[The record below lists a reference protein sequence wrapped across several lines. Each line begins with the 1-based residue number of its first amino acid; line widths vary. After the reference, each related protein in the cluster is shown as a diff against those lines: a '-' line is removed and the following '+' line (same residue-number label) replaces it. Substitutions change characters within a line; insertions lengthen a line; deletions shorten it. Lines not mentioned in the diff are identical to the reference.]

1 MVSIYF
7 LKTLINVYL
16 YIAIIEKCKKLF
28 KKTMMVSLS
37 IIILTL
43 AACDEGDFNKETVPV
58 TSSESD
64 KNTEQ
69 NNTKAEDE
77 LVLPDSPLQK
87 GEEGEEV
94 KNLQQIL
101 KNLDYQIDTTG
112 QYDEET
118 TWAVTDFQLQ
128 VDGLDITGFYDKK
141 TKLALEA
148 QFHSDNPIQPGEG
161 LTFEKNSKTKNGKIV
176 TDNPYDVLVLV
187 NKENAL
193 PEDFTPE
200 DLVIPDVRF
209 PFTEDLPKKQM
220 RKVAAD
226 AMEKMFEAAD
236 KEDLELFA
244 QSGFRSF
251 ERQQSIFAANVE
263 KNGEEAANK
272 YSARPGESEHQSGL
286 TMDVTNADVG
296 FDLIIEFGE
305 TPEGKWL
312 KKHASEYGFIIRYP
326 QGKED
331 ITGYQYEPWHL
342 RYVGKKAAKEIMEKG
357 ITLEEYL
364 EEL

>member
-1 MVSIYF
+1 M
-7 LKTLINVYL
+7 
-16 YIAIIEKCKKLF
+16 F

-94 KNLQQIL
+94 KNLQQTL
-101 KNLDYQIDTTG
+101 KNLDYQIDITS

-161 LTFEKNSKTKNGKIV
+161 LTFEKNSKTKDGKIV

-193 PEDFTPE
+193 PEDFTPK

-226 AMEKMFEAAD
+226 ALEKMFKAAD

>member
-1 MVSIYF
+1 
-7 LKTLINVYL
+7 
-16 YIAIIEKCKKLF
+16 
-28 KKTMMVSLS
+28 MMVSLS

-94 KNLQQIL
+94 KNLQQTL
-101 KNLDYQIDTTG
+101 KNLDYQIDITS

-161 LTFEKNSKTKNGKIV
+161 LTFEKNSKTKDGKIV

-193 PEDFTPE
+193 PEDFTPK

-226 AMEKMFEAAD
+226 ALEKMFKAAD